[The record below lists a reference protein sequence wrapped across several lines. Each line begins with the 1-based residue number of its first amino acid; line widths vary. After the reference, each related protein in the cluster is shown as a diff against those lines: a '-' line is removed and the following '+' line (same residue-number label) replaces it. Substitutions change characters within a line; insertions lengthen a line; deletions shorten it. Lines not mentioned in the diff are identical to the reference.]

1 MSNHKEGNSCR
12 KIRKRSEA
20 SDRIYTPKK
29 LAIDMI
35 NMCDIKPTDNVL
47 DPSLGDG
54 IFYNNFPKCN
64 KDWCEI
70 DKGRDFFEY
79 TKGKKYD
86 WVIGNPPYSIWT
98 KWMKHTAKITDKVCY
113 IFGLYNLTPPRVD
126 EMKKMGFGITSMMI
140 CKVDW
145 WFSPS
150 WVVIFEKNKPSV
162 VNVIR
167 DRYKCDI
174 CNKRCKR
181 GQTYK
186 GKKYGMN
193 ECSNVT

>member
-1 MSNHKEGNSCR
+1 MAGKNIKEIPHRN
-12 KIRKRSEA
+12 KPNDVIL
-20 SDRIYTPKK
+20 TPKK

-35 NMCDIKPTDNVL
+35 NLCNIKETDNVL
-47 DPSLGDG
+47 DCSLGEG
-54 IFYNNFPKCN
+54 IFYNNYPKCK

-70 DKGRDFFEY
+70 TKGRDFFEY

-86 WVIGNPPYSIWT
+86 WIIGNPPYSIWS
-98 KWMKHTAKITDKVCY
+98 KWLKHTCKITDKFCY
-113 IFGLYNLTPPRVD
+113 IFGVYNLTPPRVD
-126 EMKKMGFGITSMMI
+126 EILKMGFGITSI
-140 CKVDW
+140 TLAKVDW

-150 WVVIFEKNKPSV
+150 FIVICEKNKPSF

-167 DRYKCDI
+167 DRYLCDI

-181 GQTYK
+181 GLKYK

-193 ECSNVT
+193 ECSNKK